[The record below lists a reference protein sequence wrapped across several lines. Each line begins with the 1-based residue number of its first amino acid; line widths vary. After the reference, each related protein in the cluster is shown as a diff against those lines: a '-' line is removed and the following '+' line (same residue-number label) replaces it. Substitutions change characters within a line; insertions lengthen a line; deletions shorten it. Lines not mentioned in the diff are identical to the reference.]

1 MNFLNPFY
9 QIFEVVKQENRV
21 KKKNPQIGN
30 IIIANSSQIFL
41 SLLYAEKT
49 LQKEVALSLLT
60 VKLLG
65 VNSVQG
71 ESAWK
76 MFSMIV

>member
-9 QIFEVVKQENRV
+9 QIFEVVKWENWV
-21 KKKNPQIGN
+21 GKKNPQSGN
-30 IIIANSSQIFL
+30 ITIANSSQIFP
-41 SLLYAEKT
+41 SLLYAQKT

-65 VNSVQG
+65 VNSV
-71 ESAWK
+71 
-76 MFSMIV
+76 